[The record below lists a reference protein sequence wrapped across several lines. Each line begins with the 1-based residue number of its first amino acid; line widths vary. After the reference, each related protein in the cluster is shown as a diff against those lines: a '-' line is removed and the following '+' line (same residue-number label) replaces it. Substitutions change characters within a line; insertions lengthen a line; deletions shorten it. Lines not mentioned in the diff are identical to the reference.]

1 MTGSE
6 PGLDTQLRNAGGVP
20 EVLGALVEPP
30 PVRLRAQVETVRE
43 PPDSVDLR
51 AGVRAVRACPG
62 RGCRGSI
69 HAVNADDATLIEAW
83 RAGDVRAADTLLR
96 RYFDLLWR
104 FFRNKVDDAAEEMIQ
119 RTMTALLKTPEQF
132 RGEASFRTYLFSI
145 ARSELFRFYKERQ
158 RDEQRFD
165 FDDVSVADM
174 GASPSSV
181 AARRQHERALLI
193 ALRRIPLEFQILLEW
208 HYWEDMTMVEIAA
221 ALDIPLGTAK
231 SRLRR
236 ARARLQDT
244 LRETIES
251 RDLLQST
258 LQNLDGWA
266 KQLRDTVARPSE
278 T

>member
-1 MTGSE
+1 MS
-6 PGLDTQLRNAGGVP
+6 
-20 EVLGALVEPP
+20 
-30 PVRLRAQVETVRE
+30 
-43 PPDSVDLR
+43 S
-51 AGVRAVRACPG
+51 
-62 RGCRGSI
+62 
-69 HAVNADDATLIEAW
+69 DDAALIEAW
-83 RAGDVRAADTLLR
+83 RGGDVRAADTLLR

-132 RGEASFRTYLFSI
+132 RGEASFRTYLFRV
-145 ARSELFRFYKERQ
+145 ARSELFRFYRERQ
-158 RDEQRFD
+158 RAQERFD

-181 AARRQHERALLI
+181 AARREHERALLI

-208 HYWEDMTMVEIAA
+208 HYWEDMKMTEIAA

-236 ARARLQDT
+236 ARERLQDT
-244 LRETIES
+244 LRETIDS
-251 RDLLQST
+251 RDQLQST

-266 KQLRDTVARPSE
+266 KQLRENVGRPDE
-278 T
+278 G